1 MLARVVE
8 NVYWLARYIE
18 RAENTARIIHVNAH
32 LLLDLPRGIAPG
44 WLPLVDISGSRAE
57 FDERHPK
64 AEERDVVHF
73 LVADLENPGSLYS
86 SLRLAR
92 ENARTLR
99 EILPTEAWEMLNRF
113 YTEFTRD
120 LATGLAKRARF
131 GFLTRVVESLQTMSG
146 VLDGTMNR
154 NAAHTFLMLGRN
166 LERTDMTSRIVDV
179 RSAQLLPIETPELRP
194 FENVQWMSVLKSLSA
209 YQMYRVAV
217 RARVRRED
225 VLEFLLR
232 NEQFPRACLFCL
244 NQMEQAL
251 RTLPRSEPVIGL
263 LDGAR
268 RFVARAPLGTLE
280 QSVLHEFIDGL
291 QLHINE
297 VHNGIARTY
306 FPTPHVSGVQR
317 LSQDGKKQSQR
328 QTRLAF

>member
-1 MLARVVE
+1 M
-8 NVYWLARYIE
+8 E

-131 GFLTRVVESLQTMSG
+131 GFLTKVVESLQTMSG

-154 NAAHTFLMLGRN
+154 NAAHTFLMLG
-166 LERTDMTSRIVDV
+166 
-179 RSAQLLPIETPELRP
+179 
-194 FENVQWMSVLKSLSA
+194 
-209 YQMYRVAV
+209 
-217 RARVRRED
+217 
-225 VLEFLLR
+225 
-232 NEQFPRACLFCL
+232 
-244 NQMEQAL
+244 
-251 RTLPRSEPVIGL
+251 
-263 LDGAR
+263 
-268 RFVARAPLGTLE
+268 
-280 QSVLHEFIDGL
+280 
-291 QLHINE
+291 
-297 VHNGIARTY
+297 
-306 FPTPHVSGVQR
+306 
-317 LSQDGKKQSQR
+317 
-328 QTRLAF
+328 